1 MIKQSPV
8 YYIGQAVK
16 VLFLAFLVFISL
28 FPIYWTAVNS
38 FRTNT
43 QIYSAFRLFPEQLNF
58 SAYLTL
64 FKSQAMVT
72 AFLNSVITTGAVMIT
87 STILVLMASY
97 ALAVYRFKL
106 GSFIYIAFVAAMFIP
121 SATIMGTIYK
131 LVASLHLVGTR
142 VGLILIYT
150 SGRLALCIFLMTAF
164 MQSIP
169 LSIEEAAI
177 IDGCN
182 SWSLFSRI
190 VVPLSR
196 NGAVVILIL
205 TFINIWNEYIWALL
219 MLPARQVRTLTVTLA
234 SYFRSEFT
242 ADYAFLSAGVVVG
255 MLPILIVY
263 LLLQERIING
273 LVASAVKG

>member
-1 MIKQSPV
+1 MIKQTFT
-8 YYIGQAVK
+8 YYVGQAVK

-43 QIYSAFRLFPEQLNF
+43 QIYSAFRLFPEQPDF
-58 SAYLTL
+58 TAYFTL
-64 FKSQAMVT
+64 FRSRTMVT
-72 AFLNSVITTGAVMIT
+72 SFFNSIIITGSVMFT
-87 STILVLMASY
+87 STILVFMASY

-106 GSFIYIAFVAAMFIP
+106 GHFIYMAFVAAMFIP
-121 SATIMGTIYK
+121 SATTMGTIYK
-131 LVASLHLVGTR
+131 LVANLQLVGTR
-142 VGLILIYT
+142 IGLILIYT
-150 SGRLALCIFLMTAF
+150 SGRLALCIFLMTSF

-169 LSIEEAAI
+169 LAVEEAAI

-190 VVPLSR
+190 VVPLSQ

-205 TFINIWNEYIWALL
+205 TFINIWNEYIWSLL

-234 SYFRSEFT
+234 AYFRSEFT
-242 ADYAFLSAGVVVG
+242 ADYAFLSAGVVLG